1 MIALIKIAQRKRNRR
16 NIMKTDLFTKVVL
29 SVIAVLLC
37 MNLVSGLFSSR
48 PATAEQANDTV
59 NRYQISAWAS
69 SIGTFGHHSGYYVI
83 DSTTGK
89 VVDKHEDVHII
100 TPPTP

>member
-1 MIALIKIAQRKRNRR
+1 
-16 NIMKTDLFTKVVL
+16 MKTDLYTKVVL
-29 SVIAVLLC
+29 SAIAVLLF

-48 PATAEQANDTV
+48 PATAEQANTV

-83 DSTTGK
+83 DTTTGK
-89 VVDKHEDVHII
+89 VVDKQEDVHTI

>member
-1 MIALIKIAQRKRNRR
+1 
-16 NIMKTDLFTKVVL
+16 MKTDLFTKVVL
-29 SVIAVLLC
+29 SAIAVLLC
-37 MNLVSGLFSSR
+37 INLISGLFSSR
-48 PATAEQANDTV
+48 PATAEQTNGTV

-69 SIGTFGHHSGYYVI
+69 SIGTYGHHSGYYVI

-89 VVDKHEDVHII
+89 IVDKHEDIHTI